1 MRKKEIALSDLN
13 DKLREIQE
21 QLRLL
26 CEEHGIEFY
35 SAYIEDYET
44 PNEVT
49 FGVWYPS
56 RSDC

>member
-1 MRKKEIALSDLN
+1 MSDLN

-21 QLRLL
+21 LLRLL

-35 SAYIEDYET
+35 ANTYSDDDDEV
-44 PNEVT
+44 PKEVT